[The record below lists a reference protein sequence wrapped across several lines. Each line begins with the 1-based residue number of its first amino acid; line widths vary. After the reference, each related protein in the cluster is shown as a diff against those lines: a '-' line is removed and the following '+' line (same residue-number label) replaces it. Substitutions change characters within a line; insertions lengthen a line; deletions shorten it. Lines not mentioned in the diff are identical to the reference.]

1 VTLNLIETEFTE
13 TFEEGATDWSILNEE
28 GVIGVA
34 EVVALKAGDQ
44 YGLTLER
51 DDAYQECLTLL
62 ATRHRKAREA
72 LALGTGALHRW
83 LTQRLRD
90 QVLTEA
96 KYRSQ
101 HTSYEANLEAFNPET
116 V

>member
-1 VTLNLIETEFTE
+1 MNLIEITNSYDSA
-13 TFEEGATDWSILNEE
+13 EEAYTDWTILEEE

-34 EVVALKAGDQ
+34 EVVAMKTADE

-51 DDAYQECLTLL
+51 DDAYQEALLLL
-62 ATRHRKAREA
+62 ATRPRQARTA

-83 LTQRLRD
+83 LRQRLRD
-90 QVLTEA
+90 EHLTQA
-96 KYRSQ
+96 KRRSGGV
-101 HTSYEANLEAFNPET
+101 SYEAVVDSYTPES

>member
-1 VTLNLIETEFTE
+1 VNVIEITSTYESA
-13 TFEEGATDWSILNEE
+13 EEARTDWSILEEE

-34 EVVALKAGDQ
+34 EVVAMKAADE

-51 DDAYQECLTLL
+51 DDAYQEALLLL
-62 ATRHRKAREA
+62 ATRSRQARAA

-83 LTQRLRD
+83 LRQRLRD
-90 QVLTEA
+90 KHLTEV
-96 KYRSQ
+96 KHRSGAA
-101 HTSYEANLEAFNPET
+101 SYEAVVDSYVPES